1 MGTVY
6 NTNVVTD
13 GIILYMDFGNR
24 ASYPG
29 TGTTVT
35 DLSGYGNDGTVVGSP
50 TFDASLGLG
59 AFDFDNGATKQITVG
74 TPSILQ
80 PADAVTVAAWIRP
93 HYAAELG
100 AIWLTS
106 DNGGSAGY
114 RLIAYSSYIRFSINS
129 YSSNAAKIPDSATTA
144 GTWYYVAGT
153 YDKDKASDQ
162 IKIYLNGTCDWP
174 ADTYTSAI
182 SYSSLQPFRVG
193 GVPIHWTESY
203 DGFVGLVQIYNRALS
218 GSELIQNYNAMK
230 GRFT

>member
-59 AFDFDNGATKQITVG
+59 AFDLDRDGSKQITVG

-80 PADAVTVAAWIRP
+80 PTDGVTLAVWIRP
-93 HYAAELG
+93 HNAANNG
-100 AIWLTS
+100 IIWLTT
-106 DNGGSAGY
+106 DNSGLKGY
-114 RLIAYSSYIRFSINS
+114 RIISYSGYIRFSIN
-129 YSSNAAKIPDSATTA
+129 K
-144 GTWYYVAGT
+144 
-153 YDKDKASDQ
+153 
-162 IKIYLNGTCDWP
+162 
-174 ADTYTSAI
+174 YTVTRTH
-182 SYSSLQPFRVG
+182 LLTV
-193 GVPIHWTESY
+193 
-203 DGFVGLVQIYNRALS
+203 
-218 GSELIQNYNAMK
+218 
-230 GRFT
+230 